1 VVHKDVRVAN
11 MLFIPETNGIIIIDI
26 ERASLLRPPRRPL
39 AQLVPNKRAW
49 KQETI
54 DIKATG
60 GSRNQSR
67 SSRGLSEDILMAKT
81 AFLDGKM
88 HRKL

>member
-1 VVHKDVRVAN
+1 
-11 MLFIPETNGIIIIDI
+11 MIIDF

-39 AQLVPNKRAW
+39 AQLVPTKRAW
-49 KQETI
+49 EQEI
-54 DIKATG
+54 MDVKKATG
-60 GSRNQSR
+60 DSGNQSR
-67 SSRGLSEDILMAKT
+67 SSQGFPEDITMAKT